1 MTGNEEGNKH
11 VITTAL
17 TWTLLIPGGVVFF
30 AGLSVMAG
38 WYLKLPELI
47 RLSPAFP
54 AMAFNAALLLAVS
67 GVGMLAYGCR
77 HSRLA
82 MVCGGTIAI
91 VGFLTLIQHFLGI
104 DLRID
109 QFFVEDHPARRVP
122 YPGRMAPGAAL
133 AFVLVGL
140 ALLMPGVPARHRQ
153 QHMFLG
159 IIGGSLS
166 ALAFVSPTA
175 YLISGDLTATSW
187 DRIVGHG
194 MSFHLS
200 LGFFTIGAGFLI
212 FAWLQDRNTEIA
224 VPSWFPVMMG
234 IAVLAGV
241 LTIWQVLRE
250 REFLNAENI
259 VMSQAGDMA
268 DDVRIHLDRYAK
280 RLLPVTRRW
289 EARGD
294 MPRSEWESDIRIY
307 QQYNPG
313 FKEIEWIDSH
323 FRTRWV
329 APPTAAARVAPSENE
344 SKILLA
350 AAQRRELRIT
360 REVTADG
367 GATGRLLV
375 YAPIAGKSGFAG
387 FIRGVLDVQE
397 LLDAVM
403 HLKFRP
409 GYAITVF
416 DGDRRIYRRGNDG
429 HDPSAPWAH
438 DVNLEIYGIG
448 LRVRVWPVS
457 APVTTMLRTRVPEI
471 VLGLGTLLSLILA
484 LTAHFAQK
492 SWRQARLLQKANLSL
507 SREIA
512 EHRQALDKLEKS
524 ERDYRGLMEHAADGI
539 FVADTSGKLL
549 EANRSA
555 CEMIGYACEELLRMS
570 ARDLFPSEDL
580 AARPMRFPEV
590 LAGRAVVIE
599 RPLLRKDGTTLPV
612 EVNVKMIGDRLQAI
626 VRDISERKRAES
638 LNTRLGRMLDCS
650 SNGIYV
656 LDAGTLRFVMANQ
669 GALNSLGYSS
679 DELMRMTLLDIQP
692 ELTMESFAALARPML
707 GGCKKRV
714 VYEALQRCK
723 DGSPYPVE
731 VRIQLS
737 CDEQTPLYI
746 VVADDIS
753 VRREAELQM
762 RKLSGALEQTADAV
776 LITDT
781 SGVIEYVNPAFEKA
795 TGYSLD
801 EVRGRTPRL
810 LKSGRHDEEF
820 YWRLWST
827 LQAGGVYRDI
837 FTNRRKDGS
846 LYCEE
851 ATISPLRDAHGHVTH
866 FISTGKNIAEQQY
879 LQERLL
885 YHTQHDILTQLPN
898 RALFMGRLDRAV
910 SRARWSRDLLAVLSL
925 DVDGLGVVNGTL
937 GHEVGDRLLQLLAER
952 AGECLRDRDTIARLG
967 GDEFGIILESVSS
980 LRGLSSAIQ
989 KIRMA
994 LALPYTVDGQEIS
1007 ATVTIGVSLF
1017 PEDGEDAPTLA
1028 ANAAATISRV
1038 REQGKNNFGFYQAD
1052 LNAKMAERLDF
1063 DTDLRRALERREFFL
1078 HYQPQL
1084 DLRTNKICGVEA
1096 LLRWQHP
1103 QRGVLMPRDFLPSL
1117 EETGLIVP
1125 LGAWA
1130 LRAACEQNSL
1140 WQATGLKAVPIA
1152 INISYQQLGD
1162 PDYADLLALILEETR
1177 LEPRYLQLD
1186 IGDRVLS
1193 REAQITQKTLKTLS
1207 SMGVTLVADD
1217 FIIGDSSLKYLKRL
1231 PVNGLKIDA
1240 TPLLHESDD
1249 AEETVMT
1256 RAIVSIAHKMRLQVM
1271 ADGVETERQLRLLQ
1285 EAGCDIAQ
1293 GGILSAPLPVM
1304 EVTRLL
1310 QSGGLIRS

>member
-1 MTGNEEGNKH
+1 MTGNEEGNNCIIKTDS
-11 VITTAL
+11 I
-17 TWTLLIPGGVVFF
+17 WTLLIPGGAVFF
-30 AGLSVMAG
+30 AGLLFMAG

-54 AMAFNAALLLAVS
+54 AVAFNGALMLTVS
-67 GVGMLAYGCR
+67 GVGMVAYGCR
-77 HSRLA
+77 FSRLA
-82 MVCGGTIAI
+82 MVCGGIITIT
-91 VGFLTLIQHFLGI
+91 GFLTLIQHLLGI
-104 DLRID
+104 EMHID
-109 QFFVEDHPARRVP
+109 QLLIEDRLASRAP
-122 YPGRMAPGAAL
+122 YPGRMATSGAL
-133 AFVLVGL
+133 AFIFVGL
-140 ALLMPGVPARHRQ
+140 ALLLPGAPARHRQ
-153 QHMFLG
+153 QYLFWG
-159 IIGGSLS
+159 IIGGSLV
-166 ALAFVSPTA
+166 ALALVSPTA
-175 YLISGDLTATSW
+175 YLIGGDLTVASW
-187 DRIVGHG
+187 NRIVGHG
-194 MSFHLS
+194 MSFQLS
-200 LGFFTIGAGFLI
+200 LGFFVIGAGFLV
-212 FAWLQDRNTEIA
+212 FAWLRDRDTEIA

-234 IAVLAGV
+234 IAVLACV
-241 LTIWQVLRE
+241 LTIWQTLRE

-259 VMSQAGDMA
+259 VKSQARDMA
-268 DDVRIHLDRYAK
+268 DDVRIHLDKYVK
-280 RLLPVTRRW
+280 RLLPMARRW
-289 EARGD
+289 EARGN

-313 FKEIEWIDSH
+313 FKAIEWIDPH
-323 FRTRWV
+323 FRARWAV
-329 APPTAAARVAPSENE
+329 PPTEAARMDPSEDE
-344 SKILLA
+344 SKTLLA
-350 AAQRRELRIT
+350 AAQRRELRVT
-360 REVTADG
+360 RETTTDG
-367 GATGRLLV
+367 TATGRLLV
-375 YAPIAGKSGFAG
+375 YVPFANKSRFAG
-387 FIRGVLDVQE
+387 FIRGVLDAQE

-409 GYAITVF
+409 GYAIAIF
-416 DGDRRIYRRGNDG
+416 DGDRRIYRRGDDG
-429 HDPSAPWAH
+429 NDPSAPWAH
-438 DVNLEIYGIG
+438 DVNLEMYGIS

-471 VLGLGTLLSLILA
+471 ALGLGTLLSLILA
-484 LTAHFAQK
+484 LTAYFAQK
-492 SWRQARLLQKANLSL
+492 SWRQARLLQKTNLSL
-507 SREIA
+507 SKEIA
-512 EHRQALDKLEKS
+512 GHRQALDELERS
-524 ERDYRGLMEHAADGI
+524 ERRYRGLLEHAADAI
-539 FVADTSGKLL
+539 FIADSSGKVL

-555 CEMIGYACEELLRMS
+555 CDMSGYSYEELLRMS
-570 ARDLFPSEDL
+570 ARDLFSPEEL

-590 LAGRAVVIE
+590 LAGRTVVME
-599 RPLLRKDGTTLPV
+599 RPLLRGDGTTLPV
-612 EVNVKMIGDRLQAI
+612 EVSVKLIGDRLQAI
-626 VRDISERKRAES
+626 MRDISERKRAEA
-638 LNTRLGRMLDCS
+638 LTTRLGRMLDCS
-650 SNGIYV
+650 SNEIYV
-656 LDAGTLRFVMANQ
+656 LDASTFRFVMVNQ

-679 DELMRMTLLDIQP
+679 DELIRMRILDIQP
-692 ELTMESFAALARPML
+692 EFTEEAFAALVRPML

-714 VYEALQRCK
+714 VYEALQRRK

-746 VVADDIS
+746 AVADDIS
-753 VRREAELQM
+753 ARREAELQM

-801 EVRGRTPRL
+801 ELRGRTPRL

-820 YWRLWST
+820 YRRLWST
-827 LQAGGVYRDI
+827 LQSGGVFRDI

-851 ATISPLRDAHGHVTH
+851 ATISPLRDAHDRITH
-866 FISTGKNIAEQQY
+866 FISTRKNIAEHQY

-885 YHTQHDILTQLPN
+885 YHAQHDMLTQLPN

-910 SRARWSRDLLAVLSL
+910 SRARWSRELLAVLSL
-925 DVDGLGVVNGTL
+925 DIDDLGVVNGTL

-967 GDEFGIILESVSS
+967 GDEFGIILESASS
-980 LRGLSSAIQ
+980 LHGLSSVIQ

-1007 ATVTIGVSLF
+1007 VTVTIGVSLF

-1028 ANAAATISRV
+1028 ANAATTISRV
-1038 REQGKNNFGFYQAD
+1038 REQGKSNFGFYRAD
-1052 LNAKMAERLDF
+1052 LNAKMTERLDF

-1084 DLRTNKICGVEA
+1084 DLRTNKICGMEA

-1125 LGAWA
+1125 LGAWL
-1130 LRAACEQNSL
+1130 LRTACEQNSL
-1140 WQATGLKAVPIA
+1140 WQATGLQAVPIA
-1152 INISYQQLGD
+1152 VNISYQQLGD

-1177 LEPRYLQLD
+1177 LAPRYLQLD
-1186 IGDRVLS
+1186 VGDRVLS
-1193 REAQITQKTLKTLS
+1193 REAQITQRTLKTLS

-1240 TPLLHESDD
+1240 APLLHESDD

-1271 ADGVETERQLRLLQ
+1271 ADGVETERQLHLLQ

-1293 GGILSAPLPVM
+1293 GGILSAPLTVM
-1304 EVTRLL
+1304 EATRLL
-1310 QSGGLIRS
+1310 QGGKFVRS